1 MFQEE
6 KIPMKTREELI
17 QLVEDSFNLG
27 YWQLLMAFGDKDL
40 CEKFPE
46 EHKRFKD
53 EISRLQKVENY
64 IHEVCFKDKWWWNK
78 IKITLEGGHTKKERQ
93 QAMTISLMFF
103 YNRMKRWNDALFKR
117 YESIFKYCEN
127 NNIDIKLNH

>member
-6 KIPMKTREELI
+6 KIPVKTREELI

-40 CEKFPE
+40 REKFPE

-53 EISRLQKVENY
+53 EIERLQKVEHY
-64 IHEVCFKDKWWWNK
+64 IYDVCHSDKWPWNK
-78 IKITLEGGHTKKERQ
+78 IVLEAGHTKKERH
-93 QAMTISLMFF
+93 QAMTTSLVFF
-103 YNRMKRWNDALFKR
+103 YNRMKRFNDVLVKR
-117 YESIFKYCEN
+117 YESIFKYCEEN
-127 NNIDIKLNH
+127 NVDIKLNH